1 MDGDANS
8 DAGAGAGAAGAAG
21 ASEEKISTKPF
32 TAVNSV
38 AGFSIDGSE
47 VGIAIDSGIRTAV
60 GFDACGGRE
69 GVGTG
74 APSTA
79 TSATGVTTAAAAT
92 ETGAVFPFETKA
104 GTAAGTGADAGADVG
119 AGAGAE
125 TNATAG
131 AFGVPRVTD
140 STTAR
145 TASAAAGTRAGA
157 FGAVIWGR
165 GAATDVSNV
174 VRDGGANVLASRVET
189 LAAPERGFG
198 EPDAGAGAD
207 STEGL
212 ETAASSVAPGSVSIP
227 AGVEANEVA
236 SRLARAVATA
246 GAGFATP
253 GCTGLGGAAVE
264 SLGFASAPAPARAPT
279 PPPPRARGGAEGIGA
294 TVVSILVPVPG
305 MTTVSVVA
313 ADCFGAALVGTAVV
327 EAMAGATGAGDSG
340 PAMRRDAAKD
350 PADSAVV
357 TAGSGS
363 EGAEAGVPVPAISDS
378 GAGAAPV
385 AGVGGTAL
393 TGTRAGGDGVWSS
406 WVWRNETK
414 GSDAPIG
421 TDTSIG
427 ATADKV
433 SPTPGIPGGIVI
445 EGYFLVGAA
454 ERRVTRRRS
463 ETAAARLASASP

>member
-1 MDGDANS
+1 
-8 DAGAGAGAAGAAG
+8 
-21 ASEEKISTKPF
+21 
-32 TAVNSV
+32 
-38 AGFSIDGSE
+38 
-47 VGIAIDSGIRTAV
+47 
-60 GFDACGGRE
+60 
-69 GVGTG
+69 
-74 APSTA
+74 
-79 TSATGVTTAAAAT
+79 
-92 ETGAVFPFETKA
+92 
-104 GTAAGTGADAGADVG
+104 
-119 AGAGAE
+119 
-125 TNATAG
+125 
-131 AFGVPRVTD
+131 VPRVTD

-227 AGVEANEVA
+227 AGVEANEVEC
-236 SRLARAVATA
+236 RLARAVATA

-253 GCTGLGGAAVE
+253 GCTGLCGAAVE
-264 SLGFASAPAPARAPT
+264 SLGFAPAAAAAAAPAPAPVL
-279 PPPPRARGGAEGIGA
+279 PRARGGAEGIGA

-363 EGAEAGVPVPAISDS
+363 EGAE
-378 GAGAAPV
+378 